1 LTASRFSPRPAIAL
15 SGTLLALAA
24 LACHLDIGGPEP
36 PGPPIP
42 VSTEAANELQHI
54 WQSVV
59 AGAAGGEIALIIDE
73 RQLTSLLA
81 MQLQTHEK
89 PLMREPQ
96 VFLRQGFLQLYGV
109 TDRGPFRATFLLAIQ
124 PVIDANGDLEFE
136 ITSADFGPLLAPQG
150 LKSALSTILTE
161 ALTGT
166 LGSFASGIRISSIA
180 IVDGQMAIIAR
191 VR

>member
-1 LTASRFSPRPAIAL
+1 M
-15 SGTLLALAA
+15 LALAA

-36 PGPPIP
+36 PGPPIQ

-59 AGAAGGEIALIIDE
+59 ANAAGGEIALIIDE
-73 RQLTSLLA
+73 QQLTSLLA

-124 PVIDANGDLEFE
+124 PVIDADGDLEFE

-161 ALTGT
+161 ALTGS

>member
-1 LTASRFSPRPAIAL
+1 M
-15 SGTLLALAA
+15 ALAA
-24 LACHLDIGGPEP
+24 MACHLDIGGPEP

-42 VSTEAANELQHI
+42 VSIEAANELQRT
-54 WQSVV
+54 WQSAV
-59 AGAAGGEIALIIDE
+59 ASAAGDEIALIIDE

-89 PLMREPQ
+89 PLMQEPQ
-96 VFLRQGFLQLYGV
+96 VFLRQGFLQLYGISG
-109 TDRGPFRATFLLAIQ
+109 RGLFRASFLLAVQ
-124 PVIDANGDLEFE
+124 PVIDADGDLEFE
-136 ITSADFGPLLAPQG
+136 ITSADFGPMLAPQG
-150 LKSALSTILTE
+150 IKSALSTILTE